1 MSLTVK
7 SNGNGIPVMEE
18 GTYQA
23 ICTGIIDIGLQYSEK
38 YKKANPKVMIMWSF
52 PSEKILVNEEE
63 VVRIQ
68 SKEYTSS
75 LGEQSNLRR
84 DLSAW
89 RGKQFTDE
97 ELQGFVLTNILNVPC
112 LMQIIHKERNGNKY
126 AEISS
131 IMALPKTMEK
141 ADASNLNHIIFDFD
155 DKETWGNFFNIP
167 EWIQNK
173 IKSANNYESSGLK
186 AYIETNDIKSEYATN
201 SDYDT
206 KDDLPF

>member
-7 SNGNGIPVMEE
+7 SNGSGIPPMEE

-23 ICTGIIDIGLQYSEK
+23 ICIGVIDIGLQYSEK
-38 YKKANPKVMIMWSF
+38 YKKASPKVMIIWAF
-52 PSEKILVNEEE
+52 PTEKILVNEEE
-63 VVRIQ
+63 IPRIQ

-89 RGKQFTDE
+89 RGKQFTEE

-112 LMQIIHKERNGNKY
+112 LMQIIHKEKNGNKY

-141 ADASNLNHIIFDFD
+141 VETNNLNHIIFDFD
-155 DKETWGNFFNIP
+155 EKSTWTAFFNIP

-173 IKSANNYESSGLK
+173 IKNANNYESSGLK
-186 AYIETNDIKSEYATN
+186 AYIEANETESINDE
-201 SDYDT
+201 DT
-206 KDDLPF
+206 ISDDLPF